1 MEDNLKKTKNV
12 YTLVFE
18 NKLDPL
24 YSTQKFTRFFIT
36 FVIFG
41 WIFLILVILSKYICM
56 KTFSIDCRFLK
67 EVMIAF
73 FFFLCICFCFVKFK
87 VFFDFI
93 FRRKFESNT
102 DTMCKFEEK
111 TTIEYDF
118 KEPKTKVKFN
128 E

>member
-1 MEDNLKKTKNV
+1 MEDNLNKTKNV

-18 NKLDPL
+18 NKTDPL

-41 WIFLILVILSKYICM
+41 WIFLIFVILSKYIGT
-56 KTFSIDCRFLK
+56 KTLGINYCFFK
-67 EVMIAF
+67 EVVIT
-73 FFFLCICFCFVKFK
+73 FFLGICFCFVNFK

-102 DTMCKFEEK
+102 DTMCKFEGK
-111 TTIEYDF
+111 ITIEYDF
-118 KEPKTKVKFN
+118 KEPKTKVKYN